1 MADQQSRCIAGLDE
15 KEKQEERT
23 QSLAVTKRRGASVP
37 AIIICGVI
45 CALLLIGGVTYWST
59 RSHAPAEGVKTH
71 TKYYDPATESSEAEK
86 TTQSEDPAASQTQAS
101 EDQKNQD
108 QKAQDQK
115 AQDQKVQDQKE
126 QTSKLGKKED
136 LEDQDKTKS
145 SQATIPGEPEE
156 FVDEL
161 SGVVEKYKEEKVSD
175 KELDA
180 RLDHLL
186 KSMQLQGDEESQVAM
201 KKLIK
206 VLSILQDDY
215 YKQLSDADLIRAM
228 TEGVVNTMDSPFT
241 FYVNAKDHEAD
252 TEAMSGE
259 YEGIG
264 VLIQFDQEKKTYTV
278 TDIMDGSPAGK
289 IGLRIGDAIVK
300 VGDTDTRD
308 FEDIQELVSLVR
320 GKPNT
325 TVHLTVY
332 RPDDRKEYEFDVPR
346 KKIQNANIR
355 VEMLED
361 GIGYIRMTEF
371 SQGLAKNFK
380 QGVTELLG
388 KGAKTFIFD
397 MRNNGGGFVNE
408 VLDML
413 NFLLP
418 ETTIASAKGRTDGKN
433 FETVWESDAH
443 MGVPESMHYFILT
456 NEFTAS
462 ASELFTGSLRE
473 NGKAESIGV
482 TTFGKG
488 VGTLTLELEDKSAV
502 QVTNFHY
509 YLPHDVEVHEVGLPP
524 NYEVELP
531 KEMRGLS
538 VSQLDR
544 SKDPQFQKALELA
557 RKELKK

>member
-1 MADQQSRCIAGLDE
+1 MADQESRSVANQE
-15 KEKQEERT
+15 KEKDCEERT
-23 QSLAVTKRRGASVP
+23 SSFTLMKRRGASVP
-37 AIIICGVI
+37 AIVVCGFI

-59 RSHAPAEGVKTH
+59 RSHAPVQGVKTH
-71 TKYYDPATESSEAEK
+71 TRYYDPATERTNNEGQDKAGTKTEPSE
-86 TTQSEDPAASQTQAS
+86 QV
-101 EDQKNQD
+101 
-108 QKAQDQK
+108 KAQDETKEGQGK
-115 AQDQKVQDQKE
+115 KDQAKKDADQKDA
-126 QTSKLGKKED
+126 KED
-136 LEDQDKTKS
+136 SNKDSKEDSKEDSDKKS
-145 SQATIPGEPEE
+145 ESSIPGEAEE
-156 FVDEL
+156 FIDEL

-186 KSMQLQGDEESQVAM
+186 KSLQLQGDEESQVAM
-201 KKLIK
+201 KKLIN

-215 YKQLSDADLIRAM
+215 YEQLSDADLIRAM
-228 TEGVVNTMDSPFT
+228 TEGVVNTMSSPFT

-325 TVHLTVY
+325 TVHLTIY

-418 ETTIASAKGRTDGKN
+418 ETRIASAKGRTDGKN
-433 FETVWESDAH
+433 FETVWESDAY
-443 MGVPESMHYFILT
+443 MGVPESMRYFILT

-473 NGKAESIGV
+473 NGKAQSIGM

-488 VGTLTLELEDKSAV
+488 VGTLTIELEDKSAV

-524 NYEVELP
+524 NYEVEMP

-544 SKDPQFQKALELA
+544 KKDPQFQKALELA